1 MKGMNLDIMNSLI
14 SIIMYIYPVLCV
26 FVPCIIYQ
34 VFLYR
39 KGTKYEKII
48 KGNLVWRYILIFYIY
63 MVMDVVGMGSIW
75 EIGKYESIIRVE
87 EIKLIPFQSEGFLTY
102 ILNIIM
108 LMPLGFLLP
117 LIWKKYRTI
126 LKTIIAGFFF
136 SLSIE
141 LGQLFNRRST
151 EIDDV
156 LMNVLGTILGFS
168 IWLIFNKLFKSKPK
182 DINVLKDEPLV
193 YLVLSVLGTFLLYN
207 WRWLLTFAQ

>member
-1 MKGMNLDIMNSLI
+1 MKGMNLDFMNSLI
-14 SIIMYIYPVLCV
+14 SILMYIYPILCV
-26 FVPCIIYQ
+26 FVPCVIYQ
-34 VFLYR
+34 MFLYR
-39 KGTKYEKII
+39 KGTEYEKIM
-48 KGNLVWRYILIFYIY
+48 KGNLAWRYVLILYVY

-75 EIGKYESIIRVE
+75 EIGKYDSIIRWD

-126 LKTIIAGFFF
+126 SKTIIAGFFF
-136 SLSIE
+136 SLLIE

-168 IWLIFNKLFKSKPK
+168 IWLIFNRLFKSKSK

>member
-1 MKGMNLDIMNSLI
+1 MNLNFMNSLI
-14 SIIMYIYPVLCV
+14 SIIMYIYPILCV
-26 FVPCIIYQ
+26 FVPCVIYQ
-34 VFLYR
+34 MFLYR
-39 KGTKYEKII
+39 KGVKYEKIM
-48 KGNLVWRYILIFYIY
+48 KGNLAWRYILILYIY

-75 EIGKYESIIRVE
+75 EIGKYGSIIRMD

-117 LIWKKYRTI
+117 LIWEKYRTI
-126 LKTIIAGFFF
+126 SKTIMAGFLF

-156 LMNVLGTILGFS
+156 LMNVLGAILGFS
-168 IWLIFNKLFKSKPK
+168 TWLIFNKLFKSKPK
-182 DINVLKDEPLV
+182 HVNVFKDEPLV
-193 YLVLSVLGTFLLYN
+193 YLFLSVLGTFLLYN
-207 WRWLLTFAQ
+207 WRWVLTLGQ